1 MEPDEADRG
10 SQPDPIREQIGDE
23 EDDFESDEDQGRSM
37 VEKVAIL
44 YKDLREMNL
53 DKDEYSKRHNFLDT
67 LTTGFIRAAVL
78 PDDEIDDQYTKALR
92 VIPLVMG
99 GSLADAV
106 YMHHEFEAIEG
117 DNQNIKLVL
126 DWRFYFLYRLILS
139 LLWG

>member
-1 MEPDEADRG
+1 
-10 SQPDPIREQIGDE
+10 
-23 EDDFESDEDQGRSM
+23 M
-37 VEKVAIL
+37 VDKVAIL

-99 GSLADAV
+99 GSLADVV

-126 DWRFYFLYRLILS
+126 DWRFYFLYRPF
-139 LLWG
+139 